1 MADRHGL
8 VALAD
13 ELNSSSISNA
23 TRDMLVRTGLWNR
36 EGLNS
41 LWDSLQQNPLLLDLY
56 PSIKSGIDYAL
67 RQAKRDAEALAAKA
81 AAKAGREASVNGAWR
96 SLAPAKGTKGD
107 ILKGIFDANRGA
119 FTKVEKVKASDGPAA
134 DFSAYGDE
142 AERTQN
148 FGNEARAISLE
159 IARNGKGAESA
170 AADRSRTVSTVMM
183 PGTPEFNAT
192 MADLLNDALDSAR
205 TFYSA
210 GVAKASVKGVK
221 GLDAA
226 VLNTLVDVPSL
237 LHSKKRLDATD
248 VELMLD
254 PDSARINGDAVL
266 NGDKPLC

>member
-1 MADRHGL
+1 M
-8 VALAD
+8 
-13 ELNSSSISNA
+13 
-23 TRDMLVRTGLWNR
+23 
-36 EGLNS
+36 
-41 LWDSLQQNPLLLDLY
+41 
-56 PSIKSGIDYAL
+56 
-67 RQAKRDAEALAAKA
+67 
-81 AAKAGREASVNGAWR
+81 
-96 SLAPAKGTKGD
+96 
-107 ILKGIFDANRGA
+107 
-119 FTKVEKVKASDGPAA
+119 EKVKASDGPAA

-170 AADRSRTVSTVMM
+170 AANRPKTVSTVMM

-221 GLDAA
+221 GLDAG

-254 PDSARINGDAVL
+254 PDSARVNGDAVL